1 MRQLR
6 LACTVLVLVTP
17 VCLVTACRLDQQE
30 SSTSKSS
37 GAISLL
43 DASGVQHI
51 LPRPAGRLLSL
62 VPSAT
67 ETLRA
72 MGAASTLIGR
82 TDYDTGTW
90 IAELP
95 SVGGGLGPNLEAIVS
110 LQPDLVVRFAG
121 GQDQATPSRLDELGI
136 PHISVRP
143 DQIEDIYTTA
153 KLLGRATGYE
163 AAADSLVQAIRSNLE
178 RVASLTAK
186 LPRQRVAYV
195 LGGSPPW
202 VSGPGTYIHEVITL
216 VGGENVFGDLGPLYS
231 AVSFEEILNREI
243 DVVLIPNEAAADPF
257 LSQDARIEVFGP
269 ELEMPGP
276 DVVEAA
282 SRVAELLHGIEL
294 P

>member
-6 LACTVLVLVTP
+6 PACAVLMLVAIVWSATG
-17 VCLVTACRLDQQE
+17 CHLDQQE
-30 SSTSKSS
+30 SSSKTV
-37 GAISLL
+37 GAITLL
-43 DASGVQHI
+43 DASGIEHV
-51 LPRPAGRLLSL
+51 LPRPAERLVSL

-72 MGAASTLIGR
+72 MGAESTLVGR
-82 TDYDTGTW
+82 TDYDTGPW

-95 SVGGGLGPNLEAIVS
+95 SVGGGIGPNLEAVVA

-121 GQDQATPSRLDELGI
+121 GQDRVTPSRLDELGI
-136 PHISVRP
+136 PHISIRP
-143 DQIEDIYTTA
+143 NQIEDIYTTA

-163 AAADSLVQAIRSNLE
+163 AAADSLVQAIQSSLE
-178 RVASLTAK
+178 RVASVTAT

-195 LGGSPPW
+195 LGGTPPW
-202 VSGPGTYIHEVITL
+202 VSGPGTYIHQVITL
-216 VGGENVFGDLGPLYS
+216 VGGDNVFGDLDPLYS
-231 AVSFEEILNREI
+231 AVSREEILDREI
-243 DVVLIPNEAAADPF
+243 DVVLIANSGAIDPF
-257 LSQDARIEVFGP
+257 LSQGTRIEVFGP
-269 ELEMPGP
+269 ALEMPGP

>member
-6 LACTVLVLVTP
+6 PACAALVLVTT
-17 VCLVTACRLDQQE
+17 VWSAAGCRLDQEE
-30 SSTSKSS
+30 SGSNKTSR
-37 GAISLL
+37 AITLL
-43 DASGVQHI
+43 DASGVEHV

-72 MGAASTLIGR
+72 MGAESTLVGR
-82 TDYDTGTW
+82 TDYDTGKW

-95 SVGGGLGPNLEAIVS
+95 SVGGGIGPNLETVVA

-121 GQDQATPSRLDELGI
+121 GQDQTTPSRLDELGI

-163 AAADSLVQAIRSNLE
+163 AAADSLVQVIRSNLE
-178 RVASLTAK
+178 RVSSLTAK

-195 LGGSPPW
+195 LGGTPPW
-202 VSGPGTYIHEVITL
+202 VSGPGTYIHQIITL
-216 VGGENVFGDLGPLYS
+216 VGGENVFRDLGSLYS
-231 AVSFEEILNREI
+231 AVSPEEILNREI
-243 DVVLIPNEAAADPF
+243 DVVLVANEGAIDPF

-269 ELEMPGP
+269 ALEMPGP

>member
-6 LACTVLVLVTP
+6 PACTALVLVST
-17 VCLVTACRLDQQE
+17 VWSAEGCRLDQEE
-30 SSTSKSS
+30 SGSSKTS
-37 GAISLL
+37 GAITLL
-43 DASGVQHI
+43 DASGVEHV
-51 LPRPAGRLLSL
+51 LPRPAVRLLSL

-72 MGAASTLIGR
+72 MGAESTLVGR
-82 TDYDTGTW
+82 TDYDTGNW

-95 SVGGGLGPNLEAIVS
+95 SVGGGIGPNLEVVVA

-121 GQDQATPSRLDELGI
+121 GQDQTTPSRLDELGI

-163 AAADSLVQAIRSNLE
+163 AAADSLVQVIRSNLE
-178 RVASLTAK
+178 RVSSLTAE

-195 LGGSPPW
+195 LGGTPPW
-202 VSGPGTYIHEVITL
+202 VSGPGTYIHQVITL
-216 VGGENVFGDLGPLYS
+216 VGGENVFRDLGSLYS
-231 AVSFEEILNREI
+231 AVSPEEILNRQI
-243 DVVLIPNEAAADPF
+243 DVVLVANESAVDPF
-257 LSQDARIEVFGP
+257 LSQDTRIEVFGP
-269 ELEMPGP
+269 ALEMPGP
-276 DVVEAA
+276 GVVEVA

>member
-1 MRQLR
+1 M
-6 LACTVLVLVTP
+6 
-17 VCLVTACRLDQQE
+17 
-30 SSTSKSS
+30 
-37 GAISLL
+37 
-43 DASGVQHI
+43 
-51 LPRPAGRLLSL
+51 
-62 VPSAT
+62 
-67 ETLRA
+67 
-72 MGAASTLIGR
+72 
-82 TDYDTGTW
+82 
-90 IAELP
+90 
-95 SVGGGLGPNLEAIVS
+95 
-110 LQPDLVVRFAG
+110 
-121 GQDQATPSRLDELGI
+121 
-136 PHISVRP
+136 
-143 DQIEDIYTTA
+143 
-153 KLLGRATGYE
+153 
-163 AAADSLVQAIRSNLE
+163 
-178 RVASLTAK
+178 ASLTAK

-216 VGGENVFGDLGPLYS
+216 VGGENVFRDLGPLYS